1 MKQKLQNQTQQVIS
15 QAGGLA
21 MKQETQGQAQVQQS
35 HQTQQQ
41 GGKTMLYFVTFPY
54 KLDKQK
60 TQEMIRELRNRFPGM
75 FPVFMPKPPS
85 GRRFVTEINGIT
97 VILTFPQIRKDVEE
111 VPTQA
116 HTQTQEE
123 GFTIREL
130 LGSKKIGNKKI

>member
-15 QAGGLA
+15 QAGGVA
-21 MKQETQGQAQVQQS
+21 MDKIQVQQS

-97 VILTFPQIRKDVEE
+97 VILTFPHIKKDAEE
-111 VPTQA
+111 APTQA
-116 HTQTQEE
+116 STQTQEE

-130 LGSKKIGNKKI
+130 LGNKKIGNKKI

>member
-15 QAGGLA
+15 QAGGVTMEKL
-21 MKQETQGQAQVQQS
+21 TQAQQQN
-35 HQTQQQ
+35 QNQQQ

-60 TQEMIRELRNRFPGM
+60 TQEMIRELRDRFPGM

-97 VILTFPQIRKDVEE
+97 VILTFPYSSKRTNKEQPKEE
-111 VPTQA
+111 QPKQAPTQS
-116 HTQTQEE
+116 QEE
-123 GFTIREL
+123 FTQGFTLKEL
-130 LGSKKIGNKKI
+130 IKKKI